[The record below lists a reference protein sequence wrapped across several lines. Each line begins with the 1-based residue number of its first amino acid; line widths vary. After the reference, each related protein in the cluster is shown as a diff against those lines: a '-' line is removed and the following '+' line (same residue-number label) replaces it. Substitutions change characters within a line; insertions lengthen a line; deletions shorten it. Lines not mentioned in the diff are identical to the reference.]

1 MKHHSKKE
9 LDFKLSYHLIFRA
22 KVSDILRLQSQNGSL
37 PDDSML
43 TILNQTQGP
52 GYSWSPPPQ
61 PYAPSNFTPSNST
74 PDISLMHREADQL
87 MQMYLVAMSL
97 FMGGISLFGL
107 AYFRMS
113 VIIGKK
119 LHNAMFEVVIGS
131 KTYFFDSNPV
141 GEELLSVHMYQCTLH
156 SHLMT
161 HCLQSLRIY
170 LDIKLLL

>member
-1 MKHHSKKE
+1 M
-9 LDFKLSYHLIFRA
+9 SYHLIFRA
-22 KVSDILRLQSQNGSL
+22 EVSDILRLQSQNGSL

-43 TILNQTQGP
+43 TIVNQTQGL
-52 GYSWSPPPQ
+52 GYSLSPPPQ
-61 PYAPSNFTPSNST
+61 PHTPRNFTPSNFTPSNST

-113 VIIGKK
+113 VIISKK
-119 LHNAMFEVVIGS
+119 LHNAMFEVVITA

-141 GEELLSVHMYQCTLH
+141 GKECLL
-156 SHLMT
+156 
-161 HCLQSLRIY
+161 
-170 LDIKLLL
+170 

>member
-1 MKHHSKKE
+1 M
-9 LDFKLSYHLIFRA
+9 SYHLIFRA
-22 KVSDILRLQSQNGSL
+22 EVSDILRLQSQNGSL

-43 TILNQTQGP
+43 TILNQTQGL
-52 GYSWSPPPQ
+52 GYSLSPPPQ
-61 PYAPSNFTPSNST
+61 PHTPRNFTPSNST

-119 LHNAMFEVVIGS
+119 LHNAMFEVVIGA

-141 GEELLSVHMYQCTLH
+141 GEELLSVPMYTSFSLDDTL
-156 SHLMT
+156 SA
-161 HCLQSLRIY
+161 QSLGY
-170 LDIKLLL
+170 SEVIKPRY